1 MSLGRKQRITNEA
14 WLEAVATVES
24 AVSEAALGE
33 LVAATI
39 EDIKAKTAGKKAAY
53 AWSGGKDSIVL
64 GKLCEA
70 ADVTD
75 SMIGVCDLEYPAFA
89 AWIEANKPE
98 GCEVIN
104 THQGLDWLARHPE
117 MLFPQNSAAAGRWF
131 SIVQHRAQRIYAK
144 AHGLDLI
151 ILGRRRADGNYVGR
165 GTNIYT
171 DGNLGGSY
179 YMWCFQFDQYPPE
192 TFDGYAVWSESADC
206 DWMMPAGITMTTEE
220 GEEYATTYGDIQTTM
235 QENILKFIMGEKDID
250 SEWDAYVETLY
261 NMDLQTCIDI
271 KQAALDRYNA
281 R

>member
-24 AVSEAALGE
+24 TVSEAALGE

-70 ADVTD
+70 AGVVD

-104 THQGLDWLARHPE
+104 THQGLDWLARHRRCCSRRTRQRPAGG
-117 MLFPQNSAAAGRWF
+117 FPSCSTGRSAFTPRLTTLTLSSLAAAVRTGTMWAAAPTSTPTARASPASARSQPGATSTSWPISITTSSRSRPSTGGRTATFAVRTPGPPAVDGQPENGWREVYDIDP
-131 SIVQHRAQRIYAK
+131 SIVIEAAEKIGSARAF
-144 AHGLDLI
+144 L
-151 ILGRRRADGNYVGR
+151 
-165 GTNIYT
+165 
-171 DGNLGGSY
+171 
-179 YMWCFQFDQYPPE
+179 
-192 TFDGYAVWSESADC
+192 
-206 DWMMPAGITMTTEE
+206 E
-220 GEEYATTYGDIQTTM
+220 G
-235 QENILKFIMGEKDID
+235 
-250 SEWDAYVETLY
+250 V
-261 NMDLQTCIDI
+261 
-271 KQAALDRYNA
+271 RV
-281 R
+281 

>member
-1 MSLGRKQRITNEA
+1 MSLGRKQSITNEA

-24 AVSEAALGE
+24 TVSEAALGE

-70 ADVTD
+70 AGVTD

-89 AWIEANKPE
+89 AWVEANKPE

-104 THQGLDWLARHPE
+104 THQGFDWLARHPE

-144 AHGLDLI
+144 AHDLDLI

-171 DGNLGGSY
+171 DGKGVTRFSPLAAWSHEHVLAYIHYHQLPLPPIYGWKNGYLCGTHPWPARQWTGGTENGWREVYDIDPSIVI
-179 YMWCFQFDQYPPE
+179 E
-192 TFDGYAVWSESADC
+192 AAEKIESAR
-206 DWMMPAGITMTTEE
+206 AF
-220 GEEYATTYGDIQTTM
+220 
-235 QENILKFIMGEKDID
+235 LKGVR
-250 SEWDAYVETLY
+250 A
-261 NMDLQTCIDI
+261 
-271 KQAALDRYNA
+271 
-281 R
+281 